1 MLGNRINVPMSRI
14 ILIVDDDFAIRK
26 VLRMI
31 FQREGYRTEEA
42 GDGAEAL
49 QKVQKNRYDLI
60 TMDIDMGAMDGVDTL
75 AVLRNETQTPVV
87 VISAH
92 LTEDIRLDL
101 QNRQVHHLL
110 PKPFSRSDVLA
121 LVSRALGEV

>member
-1 MLGNRINVPMSRI
+1 MSRI
-14 ILIVDDDFAIRK
+14 ILIVDDDLAIRN

-75 AVLRNETQTPVV
+75 AVLRNETDTPVL

-101 QNRQVHHLL
+101 KNRQVHHLL
-110 PKPFSRSDVLA
+110 TKPFSRAGLLA
-121 LVSRALGEV
+121 LVSRTLGEV